1 MPRYTSTN
9 TKKKY
14 GKDKKLKHSFDTI
27 YYLPV
32 PEKDSDM
39 YFITQEGD
47 RLDNL
52 AFRFYGDTNLWWFI
66 ARTNNLKSNNIPA
79 GTRLR
84 IPVKTDS
91 ANGF

>member
-52 AFRFYGDTNLWWFI
+52 AF
-66 ARTNNLKSNNIPA
+66 
-79 GTRLR
+79 
-84 IPVKTDS
+84 
-91 ANGF
+91 